1 MHALDEQLSER
12 LFHFRRRFHA
22 SQRRT
27 RGLLVSA
34 AWVNVILLM
43 LLFFITQ
50 SAFVVQ
56 PGVVVEL
63 PASTSHGHARF
74 GDLVVAIP
82 QEGMFFFNDERMT
95 EDRLAHAMGAAAREN
110 PERALIVEADQRI
123 AHQTLMDVYN
133 MAVSAGLRQVL
144 LATRSPVAP

>member
-1 MHALDEQLSER
+1 MYAPDDRLRER
-12 LFHFRRRFHA
+12 LFYFRRRFHP

-34 AWVNVILLM
+34 PWVDVILL
-43 LLFFITQ
+43 LFLFFITQ

-56 PGVVVEL
+56 PGVVLEL
-63 PASTSHGHARF
+63 PESTRHGYARF

-95 EDRLAHAMGAAAREN
+95 ADGLANALTAVAREN
-110 PERALIVEADQRI
+110 PDRALIVEADQRI
-123 AHQTLMDVYN
+123 AHQTLVEVYN

-144 LATRSPVAP
+144 LATRSPAVP

>member
-1 MHALDEQLSER
+1 MYAPDEQLQER
-12 LFHFRRRFHA
+12 LFHFRRRFHP

-34 AWVNVILLM
+34 PWVDVVLLM

-50 SAFVVQ
+50 SPFVVQ

-63 PASTSHGHARF
+63 PVSASEGYARF

-82 QEGMFFFNDERMT
+82 QEGMFFFNDERMSA
-95 EDRLAHAMGAAAREN
+95 DGLANALGVAARDN
-110 PERALIVEADQRI
+110 PDRALIVEADQRI
-123 AHQTLMDVYN
+123 AHQTLVEVYN

-144 LATRSPVAP
+144 LATRSPAAP

>member
-1 MHALDEQLSER
+1 MYAPDEQLRER
-12 LFHFRRRFHA
+12 LFHFRRRFHP

-34 AWVNVILLM
+34 PWVDVILLL

-63 PASTSHGHARF
+63 PASTSEGYARF

-95 EDRLAHAMGAAAREN
+95 ADGLANALGAAARDN
-110 PERALIVEADQRI
+110 PDRALIVEADQRI
-123 AHQTLMDVYN
+123 AHQTLVDVYN

-144 LATRSPVAP
+144 LATRTSAAP